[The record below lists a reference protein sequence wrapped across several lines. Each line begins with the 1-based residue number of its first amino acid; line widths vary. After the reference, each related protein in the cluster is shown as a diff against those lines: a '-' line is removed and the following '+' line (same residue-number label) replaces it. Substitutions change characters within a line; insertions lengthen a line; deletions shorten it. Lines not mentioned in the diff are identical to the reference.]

1 MSVELKSA
9 LFDEPAAAD
18 ARAAPKRF
26 KFAAT
31 FVIDL
36 AISLVFVAAVVPVW
50 AGEMDRG
57 LVIAPTFLLGVLI
70 LLCYVGK
77 VLVIAHLDKA
87 GGDAR
92 TYVKSSALVTDG
104 PYAYSRNPTYLLAM
118 IQFLLW
124 AALAFYLQAFAPWRP
139 DARGGGSPARAVL
152 PRQRSDRHADGGSDA
167 EASPSRKRSTPTP
180 SGFAAGSGAGPPRL
194 TRANVSRRSGWRRPW
209 RCARPR
215 RESAR
220 RSLAR
225 PACRRGR
232 SVRNRGSRG

>member
-1 MSVELKSA
+1 MSVVLKSS

-18 ARAAPKRF
+18 AEAAPKKF

-57 LVIAPTFLLGVLI
+57 LVLAPTFLIGALI

-124 AALAFYLQAFAPWRP
+124 SALAFYLQAFAPWRP
-139 DARGGGSPARAVL
+139 SMLAAAVFLPALFFIVNDRVVMPTEEAMLRRLYPDAF
-152 PRQRSDRHADGGSDA
+152 DA
-167 EASPSRKRSTPTP
+167 YASQVRRWI
-180 SGFAAGSGAGPPRL
+180 GRNGAAA
-194 TRANVSRRSGWRRPW
+194 
-209 RCARPR
+209 
-215 RESAR
+215 
-220 RSLAR
+220 
-225 PACRRGR
+225 
-232 SVRNRGSRG
+232 

>member
-1 MSVELKSA
+1 MSVALKSS

-18 ARAAPKRF
+18 AEAATKKF

-50 AGEMDRG
+50 ADEMDRG
-57 LVIAPTFLLGVLI
+57 LVLAPTFLIGALI

-124 AALAFYLQAFAPWRP
+124 SALAFYLQAFAPWRP
-139 DARGGGSPARAVL
+139 SMLAAAIFLPALFFIVNDRVVMPTEEAMLQRLYPDAF
-152 PRQRSDRHADGGSDA
+152 DA
-167 EASPSRKRSTPTP
+167 YASRVRRWIGRNS
-180 SGFAAGSGAGPPRL
+180 AAA
-194 TRANVSRRSGWRRPW
+194 
-209 RCARPR
+209 
-215 RESAR
+215 
-220 RSLAR
+220 
-225 PACRRGR
+225 
-232 SVRNRGSRG
+232 

>member
-1 MSVELKSA
+1 MSVVLKSS

-18 ARAAPKRF
+18 AEAAPKKF

-36 AISLVFVAAVVPVW
+36 AFSLLFVAAVVPVW

-57 LVIAPTFLLGVLI
+57 LVLAPTFLIGVLI

-118 IQFLLW
+118 VQFLLW
-124 AALAFYLQAFAPWRP
+124 SALAFYLQGFAPWRP
-139 DARGGGSPARAVL
+139 TMLAAAILLPALFFFVNDRVVMPTEEAMLRRLHPDEFEAYASRVRRWIGRRAA
-152 PRQRSDRHADGGSDA
+152 AD
-167 EASPSRKRSTPTP
+167 
-180 SGFAAGSGAGPPRL
+180 
-194 TRANVSRRSGWRRPW
+194 
-209 RCARPR
+209 
-215 RESAR
+215 
-220 RSLAR
+220 
-225 PACRRGR
+225 
-232 SVRNRGSRG
+232 

>member
-1 MSVELKSA
+1 MSVVLKSS

-18 ARAAPKRF
+18 AKAAPKRF

-36 AISLVFVAAVVPVW
+36 AFSLLFVVAVVPVW
-50 AGEMDRG
+50 VGEADRG
-57 LVIAPTFLLGVLI
+57 LVLAPTLLIGALI

-104 PYAYSRNPTYLLAM
+104 PYAYSRNPTYLLAL

-124 AALAFYLQAFAPWRP
+124 AVLAFYLQIFVPWRP
-139 DARGGGSPARAVL
+139 LMLAAAVL
-152 PRQRSDRHADGGSDA
+152 IPALFFFVNDRIVMPTEEAMLRRLHPEAFDA
-167 EASPSRKRSTPTP
+167 YAKR
-180 SGFAAGSGAGPPRL
+180 
-194 TRANVSRRSGWRRPW
+194 VRRWI
-209 RCARPR
+209 
-215 RESAR
+215 
-220 RSLAR
+220 
-225 PACRRGR
+225 GR
-232 SVRNRGSRG
+232 SAPTA